1 MSDNYGI
8 EPALAPTRPTA
19 ERSSSQ
25 LEKATVSHVETQHR
39 GGRGVEALN
48 DAALMAGERSE
59 KLTSFVVF
67 LALTAA
73 VSGFCFGYDTGV
85 ISAALVSIRDDLGHM
100 LNAQEKEWISSATSV
115 GALFG

>member
-1 MSDNYGI
+1 MSNSYGI
-8 EPALAPTRPTA
+8 EPALAPVRPMT

-25 LEKATVSHVETQHR
+25 LEKATISHVETQPQ
-39 GGRGVEALN
+39 GRGIDALN
-48 DAALMAGERSE
+48 DTALMAGERTE

-85 ISAALVSIRDDLGHM
+85 ISASLVSIRDDLGHI
-100 LNAQEKEWISSATSV
+100 LNDQEKEWISSATSV